1 MINTDSIKIVH
12 KKPQNYNDITESST
26 IMSNDS
32 YNDEYTNNTN
42 NKICKKIHNNIIKEI
57 NKYIE
62 SDNEIKIKNNI
73 FILFFEYLKQNYDS
87 KQDLNELI
95 DNFIEIYSLDQN
107 DKIILI
113 NLINKDNNINK
124 IDNIKEDKIDNIKED
139 KIDNI
144 KVDNNI
150 INFDKISD
158 NYLNNINYY
167 YIFIGIIIILLIY
180 LIIY

>member
-32 YNDEYTNNTN
+32 YSDEYTNTN

-57 NKYIE
+57 NNDIE
-62 SDNEIKIKNNI
+62 RDNEIKIKNNI

-107 DKIILI
+107 DNTYIKCIKTNKLIIITFLVS
-113 NLINKDNNINK
+113 LT
-124 IDNIKEDKIDNIKED
+124 
-139 KIDNI
+139 
-144 KVDNNI
+144 
-150 INFDKISD
+150 
-158 NYLNNINYY
+158 
-167 YIFIGIIIILLIY
+167 IGICFVIFMY
-180 LIIY
+180 NK